1 MAIPFIGIAA
11 GMAQGALRDLTGPVI
26 SQTMS
31 EFRMAG
37 GWNDV
42 ARARAILYRQQLNS
56 TRRQLSDNFTPIRL
70 SVEQAVLAFNQ
81 GRWSAAD
88 GDREA
93 QVRLW
98 RRLQSNLRYAGVN
111 IDISETIGGENAQEG
126 PAGIAAR
133 EWARLFDMASHG
145 PLLNQTIRDYYRSRW
160 LDADLRSVS
169 QEELDFQLRRASIR
183 RQSDRHQVLNPFY
196 HFDVADAY
204 RLYWYGLVDRRG
216 RDSIVEADGCIRHI
230 DQEYLDHL
238 SRRIP
243 DIGVLI
249 HWAEQG
255 LWNEQ
260 RVAALHLDHGLDDC
274 PIAKFFIRAQGLIP
288 ADIALPEE
296 PAGQKDF
303 MRLAFRSTRKAPAFG
318 EALHLQYR
326 LRPSAD
332 RPGESIIQGVPSW
345 TGAETIAALI
355 HGGVPEP
362 IAKQMVAAS
371 TQPMEMD
378 FIGETISQA
387 LEHPTVMRLK
397 NQLFGPG
404 YQWLTD
410 ALLDHGFDPKWA
422 RLGTEVVV
430 QIARSK
436 ALAERYA
443 KQKTI
448 RQEARDIVLK
458 SYAQGTVTRQEVVNL
473 TRSRH
478 YSERMALNEC
488 RNIDQKVRHDIT
500 ETKIAAIKDAYLD
513 GGLSQA
519 DLRARLERII
529 VNEQRVTDYIEAWQ
543 WERTTKAKR
552 QSTAEILASMKAGL
566 ITPQGA
572 IARLTNLG
580 WTDPDALAEVALA
593 QHEMM
598 VSQAKQQA
606 AMQARQAAAA
616 QKAAH
621 DAQAAADHA
630 RSNAVRAAKERHAID
645 RAKALAN
652 HKKLMAESTYYARV
666 HNANASYKAAEK
678 VQNQDKMQA
687 EIAKSAAAYQRWLID
702 QLQLITHSQEVANVV
717 GPLQTEPTPTTGQG
731 EGTPQPSPDDQ
742 PPPDNAP
749 GTDSGSDAEGD
760 VGGTVP
766 GESDQP

>member
-11 GMAQGALRDLTGPVI
+11 GMAQGALRDLTGPII

-111 IDISETIGGENAQEG
+111 IDISETVGGEDAQAG
-126 PAGIAAR
+126 PAGVAAR
-133 EWARLFDMASHG
+133 EWARLFEMSSHG
-145 PLLNQTIRDYYRSRW
+145 PMLNQTLRDYYRSRW
-160 LDADLRSVS
+160 LDPDMRTVTE
-169 QEELDFQLRRASIR
+169 EELQFQLRRGLIR
-183 RQSDRHQVLNPFY
+183 RQSDRNQVMRPFY
-196 HFDVADAY
+196 HFDIADAY
-204 RLYWYGLVDRRG
+204 RLFWYGLVDRRG
-216 RDSIVEADGCIRHI
+216 RDSLVEADGCIQHI

-345 TGAETIAALI
+345 TGAETVAALI

-387 LEHPTVMRLK
+387 LEHPSVMRLK
-397 NQLFGPG
+397 NELFGPG

-430 QIARSK
+430 QIARGK
-436 ALAERYA
+436 ALAERYSQ
-443 KQKTI
+443 QKAL
-448 RQEARDIVLK
+448 RQERRDMAFK
-458 SYAQGTVTRQEVVNL
+458 SYAQGIITVEEVIEFVRNPQF
-473 TRSRH
+473 T
-478 YSERMALNEC
+478 ERMARQKCEA
-488 RNIDQKVRHDIT
+488 IDRQIRHDLI
-500 ETKIAAIKDAYLD
+500 ESRIDAIKSSYMD
-513 GGLSQA
+513 GSLSHDESRQA
-519 DLRARLERII
+519 LARFVVL
-529 VNEQRVTDYIEAWQ
+529 EQRITDFMQAWR
-543 WERTTKAKR
+543 WERTTKAKH
-552 QSTAEILASMKAGL
+552 QSTNEILALMKAGL
-566 ITPQGA
+566 LTPQQT

-580 WTDPDALAEVALA
+580 WTDPDAVAEVALV
-593 QHEMM
+593 QHEMQ
-598 VSQAKQQA
+598 VSQGKAAA

-621 DAQAAADHA
+621 DAQAAADRA
-630 RSNAVRAAKERHAID
+630 RSQAHKAAKDRAQID

-678 VQNQDKMQA
+678 VQNQDKMEA

-702 QLQLITHSQEVANVV
+702 QLQLITHSPEVANVV
-717 GPLQTEPTPTTGQG
+717 GPLQTEPTPNTGQS
-731 EGTPQPSPDDQ
+731 EGATQPPPGDQ
-742 PPPDNAP
+742 PPPDNASGENG
-749 GTDSGSDAEGD
+749 GTPAEGD
-760 VGGTVP
+760 VGSALP
-766 GESDQP
+766 DE